1 MDNNSELNQELNK
14 KLSEALAEES
24 RGSGIKKVL
33 LIAAISLI
41 VLAVVLVVFWK
52 TSREPA
58 KSATTPPADQSLQ
71 KVGNIHDSNFENL
84 TLESPAK
91 KQEDKFDKIV
101 QDIQA
106 RQAKPENTEDN
117 TKLLALPTSPLDKK
131 PEQPPLKSELHPQPL
146 EQKPAQ
152 AEKPKPLPPQHTQ
165 EKHAQKHT
173 QNHAPKHT
181 EKHTPKPQK
190 HAENK
195 HAEKKTP
202 HEVKKQPE
210 KSAQKHPEKKPQK
223 ATEPPKT
230 QVAHATPPVKQVPQE
245 HPKPKPKPQEPPKSV
260 AKAPTPTPQNP
271 APKALSAPSIP
282 KGFYLQVGVFSKTP
296 NPHFLEQIKQYP
308 HQVQEING
316 QKRYLIGPYAN
327 REQADAQI
335 APITEHIGK
344 PVHVEI
350 K

>member
-24 RGSGIKKVL
+24 RGSGVKKIL
-33 LIAAISLI
+33 LIAAIALI

-52 TSREPA
+52 TSREPT
-58 KSATTPPADQSLQ
+58 KSVATPPADQSLQ
-71 KVGNIHDSNFENL
+71 KVGNIHDNNFENL
-84 TLESPAK
+84 TLEPSANK

-106 RQAKPENTEDN
+106 RQAKTEGVEESS
-117 TKLLALPTSPLDKK
+117 KLLALPTSPLDKK
-131 PEQPPLKSELHPQPL
+131 TEQSPVKSELHPQPL
-146 EQKPAQ
+146 EQKPMQ
-152 AEKPKPLPPQHTQ
+152 AEKPKSLPPQHTQ
-165 EKHAQKHT
+165 EKRAEKHAEKHAQKHAT
-173 QNHAPKHT
+173 
-181 EKHTPKPQK
+181 KPQK

-195 HAEKKTP
+195 HVDKKTP

-210 KSAQKHPEKKPQK
+210 KSAQKHPEKKPHK
-223 ATEPPKT
+223 APEPHKA
-230 QVAHATPPVKQVPQE
+230 QVAHATPPSKQVSQE
-245 HPKPKPKPQEPPKSV
+245 HPVSKPKELPKSV

-271 APKALSAPSIP
+271 APKAPPAPAAIP
-282 KGFYLQVGVFSKTP
+282 KGIYLQVGVFSKAP
-296 NPHFLEQIKQYP
+296 NPHFLETIKQYP